1 MIGYSTETFADR
13 FPDYNTFAEKF
24 NASGFANRLL
34 TGAEYATYN
43 LETIFNLLA
52 TRYWCAPFK
61 SNNSMM
67 AEMRVFRTI
76 WEHGAKWQRD
86 MLLYDKLRNVSD
98 EELAVGTQAIHN
110 HAEHPDTAPVNNT
123 TEALPYIDS
132 QNVTTYKK
140 SPRDR
145 YMEMLEL
152 ENSGVTKDFLD
163 KFSPLFVDILYP
175 TCTDYFEIPEEV

>member
-1 MIGYSTETFADR
+1 MTTWYSTESFADR
-13 FPDYNTFAEKF
+13 FPDYATFAEKF

-34 TGAEYATYN
+34 TSDEYREYT
-43 LETIFNLLA
+43 LETIFTLLA
-52 TRYWCAPFK
+52 TRYWSSHFK
-61 SNNSMM
+61 SDNSMM

-86 MLLYDKLRNVSD
+86 MLLYDKLRAISD
-98 EELAVGTQAIHN
+98 DELAIGTQAVHN
-110 HAEHPDTAPVNNT
+110 HAEHPDSAPVNST
-123 TEALPYIDS
+123 TEALPFIDS
-132 QNVTTYKK
+132 QNVTTYRK

-163 KFSPLFVDILYP
+163 KFSPLFVDIMYP
-175 TCTDYFEIPEEV
+175 SDPVYYEVP